1 MKLGTSGGR
10 PGAIDA
16 GETAAS
22 APLRDGGRDALHVT
36 IYPAMLPRAV
46 PATDGMRPGRGHD
59 SFMTMPQPTVWFP
72 DARVARRRNRCA
84 ACFAALLA
92 LLVAPRVDARDEEET
107 PHVLGVTAGLGFSL
121 PIDDT
126 IDANGNGAFGEVE
139 YIYQRLEW
147 LTPRAYA
154 GVVLTWPEDCGDNPC
169 DVSSKIGF
177 VGIKGRLLAPI
188 PYLAPFIELGVG
200 ASLGSLTTR
209 VATLVDVE
217 ESGLMYHIP
226 FTLGLVLGKS
236 REVELSFKYLFH
248 PAQEQFNGAV
258 ALGFT
263 FPLHL
268 D

>member
-1 MKLGTSGGR
+1 
-10 PGAIDA
+10 
-16 GETAAS
+16 
-22 APLRDGGRDALHVT
+22 
-36 IYPAMLPRAV
+36 
-46 PATDGMRPGRGHD
+46 
-59 SFMTMPQPTVWFP
+59 MTMPQLTLLFP
-72 DARVARRRNRCA
+72 DARVAGRRCQRA
-84 ACFAALLA
+84 ACLAALLT

-107 PHVLGVTAGLGFSL
+107 PHVLGVTAGLGFTF
-121 PIDDT
+121 PADDT
-126 IDANGNGAFGEVE
+126 IDDDAIGNGGFGEVE

-154 GVVLTWPEDCGDNPC
+154 GAVLTWPVADCGYNPC

-177 VGIKGRLLAPI
+177 VGVKGRLLAPI

-200 ASLGSLTTR
+200 ASLGSLSTR

-226 FTLGLVLGKS
+226 FALGLVLGKS
-236 REVELSFKYLFH
+236 REVELSLAYLFH
-248 PAQEQFNGAV
+248 PAQEQYIGAL